1 MLVQVKDICHHM
13 LLKRKKRNNMLLQEY
28 RPFQVDKQL
37 VERSIKENRSLVV
50 TGVLQRAEA
59 KNQNGRVYPKEIL
72 AREIKAYMEG
82 PVKENRAMGELDH
95 PESSVINLQNVS
107 HNIKRCWWDGDDVM
121 GDVEVLPT
129 PAGNI
134 LKALFASGITVG
146 ISSRGMGSVSEN
158 LAEGTVEVQD
168 DFELLCWDFVSTP
181 STQGAFMTP
190 KGRALQEGKEIPEYK
205 YTNVNNI
212 IRDIICDNTGICKC

>member
-1 MLVQVKDICHHM
+1 
-13 LLKRKKRNNMLLQEY
+13 MLLQEY
-28 RPFQVDKQL
+28 RPFKVDKLL
-37 VERSIKENRSLVV
+37 VERSIKENKSLVV
-50 TGVLQRAEA
+50 TGVLQRADA

-72 AREIKAYMEG
+72 AREVKQYMKG
-82 PVKENRAMGELDH
+82 PVAENRAMGELDH

-107 HNIKRCWWDGDDVM
+107 HTVKKCWWEGDDVM
-121 GDVEVLPT
+121 GNVEILNT

-146 ISSRGMGSVSEN
+146 ISSRGMGSVEEN
-158 LAEGTVEVQD
+158 ISEGTVEVQD

-181 STQGAFMTP
+181 STHGAFMTP
-190 KGRALQEGKEIPEYK
+190 KGRALQEGKAIPEYK

>member
-1 MLVQVKDICHHM
+1 
-13 LLKRKKRNNMLLQEY
+13 MLLQEY
-28 RPFQVDKQL
+28 RPFKVNKLL
-37 VERSIKENRSLVV
+37 VERSIKENKSLIVS
-50 TGVLQRAEA
+50 GVLQRADA
-59 KNQNGRVYPKEIL
+59 KNQNGRVYPREIL
-72 AREIKAYMEG
+72 DREVQAYMDG

-107 HNIKRCWWDGDDVM
+107 HTIKKCWWDGDDVM
-121 GDVEVLPT
+121 GDVEVLTT

-158 LAEGTVEVQD
+158 LAEGTVTVED

-181 STQGAFMTP
+181 STHGAFMAP
-190 KGRALQEGKEIPEYK
+190 KGRSLQESKIQTPKFK

-212 IRDIICDNTGICKC
+212 IRDIICDNTGMCKC

>member
-1 MLVQVKDICHHM
+1 M

>member
-1 MLVQVKDICHHM
+1 M
-13 LLKRKKRNNMLLQEY
+13 LLTEY
-28 RPFQVDKQL
+28 RPFNVNKRLAEQAV
-37 VERSIKENRSLVV
+37 KENKSLIVS
-50 TGVLQRAEA
+50 GVLQRAEA

-72 AREIKAYMEG
+72 AREVKQYMKG
-82 PVKENRAMGELDH
+82 PVAENRAMGELDH

-107 HNIKRCWWDGDDVM
+107 HTVKKCWWEGDDVM
-121 GDVEVLPT
+121 GNVEILNT

-158 LAEGTVEVQD
+158 IAEGTMTVED

-181 STQGAFMTP
+181 STHGAFMKP
-190 KGRALQEGKEIPEYK
+190 QGLNEGKIRIPEYK

-212 IRDIICDNTGICKC
+212 IRDIICDNTGTCAC